1 MSNSLYNP
9 FSPMRYIHPRSSGLM
24 KFKGGGGAEPT
35 TVDTIP
41 DWYRPFIES
50 AATSAKTLYES
61 GGLSNVEGMNEN
73 QRGAISSLEGAA
85 KQAGEQY
92 DIGGAGQDVM
102 RAQAE
107 GTGAFS
113 PQSTEALR
121 NKAIRDAQ
129 GAFAN
134 TGAQLASSGQIG
146 GARAGLM
153 GQERDA
159 NLASALAGIDYDA
172 QAADRASR
180 AQGATSLLNSTTGMT
195 DLAGKG
201 AEYLGSAGSTQ
212 QEQAQ
217 READAGYQGLSR
229 FASLLSGTPQPGQQA
244 VSGGK

>member
-1 MSNSLYNP
+1 
-9 FSPMRYIHPRSSGLM
+9 MRHINPRSSGLM
-24 KFKGGGGAEPT
+24 VFKGGGGSQQAPQ

-50 AATSAKTLYES
+50 AATSAKDFYES
-61 GGLSNVEGMNEN
+61 GGLSKVEGMNEN
-73 QRGAISSLEGAA
+73 QLGAITSLEGAA
-85 KQAGEQY
+85 EKAGDQY
-92 DIGGAGQDVM
+92 GLGGAGQDVM

-113 PQSTEALR
+113 SQSTEALR
-121 NKAIRDAQ
+121 AKAIRDAQ
-129 GAFAN
+129 GAFAD

-153 GQERDA
+153 SQERDA
-159 NLASALAGIDYDA
+159 NLSAALAGIDYDA

-180 AQGATSLLNSTTGMT
+180 SQGASNLLSSTTGMT

-201 AEYLGSAGSTQ
+201 ADYLGSAGSTQ

-244 VSGGK
+244 VQSGGK